1 MNHRPQIQQRRA
13 ASMVMLIFVS
23 LVMLTSVLSA
33 QTPTPTG
40 TPIEISGVV
49 SQINAR
55 TIVVAGL
62 PVDVSA
68 IALDTNV
75 TVGTTVT
82 VTGYL
87 TASNVIV
94 APVIVIVI
102 PGATSTPTGSATP
115 VQTVTAT
122 PETIPTGT
130 PTPNPNLIVVI
141 EGPVVNIVTNIITIY
156 DFDIEVEP
164 ANPILD
170 LIEIGQIIHVEGV
183 FNNAGIIVASV
194 VSNLSSVT
202 TVTTG
207 ATVSMDGPIEAI
219 NGNIVIINGIP
230 VQFEPNDPRLTTL
243 QVGNFLNVQG
253 NFQNN
258 GTTIV
263 LVVVNVVIV
272 NNVVVNGN
280 PFCWYHETGMGMG
293 MGMGHW
299 HCDGM
304 GMGMGMGMG
313 R

>member
-13 ASMVMLIFVS
+13 ASMLMLIFVC

-33 QTPTPTG
+33 QTATPTG

-75 TVGTTVT
+75 MVGTTVT

-94 APVIVIVI
+94 AQVIVIVNPLTI
-102 PGATSTPTGSATP
+102 STPTGL
-115 VQTVTAT
+115 AT
-122 PETIPTGT
+122 PETTPTGT

-183 FNNAGIIVASV
+183 FNNAGVIVASV

-219 NGNIVIINGIP
+219 NGNIVIVNGIP

-272 NNVVVNGN
+272 NNIVVNGN

>member
-1 MNHRPQIQQRRA
+1 MNHRPQTQRPRA
-13 ASMVMLIFVS
+13 AVMVMLILVS
-23 LVMLTSVLSA
+23 LVMLTTSILSA

-62 PVDVSA
+62 TVDVGA

-82 VTGYL
+82 VTGHL

-94 APVIVIVI
+94 AQVIVIVN
-102 PGATSTPTGSATP
+102 PRATNTPAP
-115 VQTVTAT
+115 VQTMTAT
-122 PETIPTGT
+122 PEMTPTAT
-130 PTPNPNLIVVI
+130 ATPNPNLIVVI

-183 FNNAGIIVASV
+183 FNNAGVIVASV

-219 NGNIVIINGIP
+219 NGNIVIVNGIP
-230 VQFEPNDPRLTTL
+230 VQFEPNDPRLSAL
-243 QVGNFLNVQG
+243 QIGNFLNVQG

-263 LVVVNVVIV
+263 LVVVNVVVV
-272 NNVVVNGN
+272 NNVIVNGN
-280 PFCWYHETGMGMG
+280 PFCWYHEKGMG